1 MQLDTIQSA
10 QCQKVLCYLITALD
24 GFLPVFQ
31 LEFAGGRVENAAQDR
46 GLQLF
51 LGTIIV

>member
-10 QCQKVLCYLITALD
+10 QCHKVPCYLITALD
-24 GFLPVFQ
+24 SFLPVIQF
-31 LEFAGGRVENAAQDR
+31 EFAGGRVENAAQDR